1 MIKGISI
8 TIIAD
13 GIKNEED
20 SQFLAD
26 TLLKALP
33 AKTQYTAAQKYTKF
47 PDAYKLEF
55 TVPTSADTTRQ
66 EQLYQLHL
74 LADRMAGPWLVYFD
88 GAGNNTELIF
98 NRDEHTRA
106 AQPEFSSIRWALLQW
121 IY

>member
-20 SQFLAD
+20 SRLFAD

-33 AKTQYTAAQKYTKF
+33 NETQYTAAQRYAKF
-47 PDAYKLEF
+47 TDTYKLEF
-55 TVPTSADTTRQ
+55 TVPTSAHTTRQ
-66 EQLYQLHL
+66 EQLYRLHL
-74 LADRMAGPWLVYFD
+74 LADRMAAPWLVYFD

-106 AQPEFSSIRWALLQW
+106 ALPEFSSIRWALLQW

>member
-106 AQPEFSSIRWALLQW
+106 AMPEFSSIRWALLQW